1 MLLNDCTH
9 LFQPYRWGCCNSCYY
24 LWYVSVWLPLLHPQ
38 RVYLQSTEGN
48 WKADGIS
55 LVSQA
60 EVRVSVWLRGLPL
73 SGRGRCEAHH
83 LPCPPAR
90 LPACLSL
97 SSLLSNLMHAQSK
110 QTRFS
115 EALSNS
121 QLPHST
127 GLSPTAPRSLSHTET
142 TLHSFRVFIFPN
154 SGSCLMNLPG
164 PMRQHEFNTHKSLV
178 LWALIPSFT
187 KKKKKTHTKY
197 ACICVPGQ

>member
-1 MLLNDCTH
+1 MTALIC
-9 LFQPYRWGCCNSCYY
+9 F
-24 LWYVSVWLPLLHPQ
+24 
-38 RVYLQSTEGN
+38 
-48 WKADGIS
+48 S
-55 LVSQA
+55 LTA
-60 EVRVSVWLRGLPL
+60 EVVAIAAIISDMCLSDFLSSIHSVFISNLQKEIEKQTGYRSSRKRRSESQYDYEVYHSLEEVDVKPTIY
-73 SGRGRCEAHH
+73 
-83 LPCPPAR
+83 PAR

-178 LWALIPSFT
+178 L
-187 KKKKKTHTKY
+187 
-197 ACICVPGQ
+197 